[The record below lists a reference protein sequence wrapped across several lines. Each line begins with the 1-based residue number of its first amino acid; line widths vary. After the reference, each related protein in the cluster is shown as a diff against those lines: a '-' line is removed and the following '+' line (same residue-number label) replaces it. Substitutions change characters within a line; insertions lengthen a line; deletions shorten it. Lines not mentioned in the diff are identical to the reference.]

1 VKTAHPSKRPFGV
14 GLLVGAI
21 DEAGTHLFETC
32 PSGNY
37 YEFYAMAIGDRCQSA
52 KTYLE
57 KNYEGFKNASVDE
70 LITHAIKSMRASAQD
85 TELTEHNLSIGV
97 VGVDTPFRMLVKD
110 DVKARLAGHAQDEE
124 MKQA

>member
-1 VKTAHPSKRPFGV
+1 M
-14 GLLVGAI
+14 GLLVGAV
-21 DEAGTHLFETC
+21 DEAGTHLFESC

-37 YEFYAMAIGDRCQSA
+37 YEYYAMAIGDRCQSA

-57 KNYEGFKNASVDE
+57 KNYTGFKNASVDE
-70 LITHAIKSMRASAQD
+70 LINHAVKSMKASAQD

-97 VGVDTPFRMLVKD
+97 VGLDSAFRMLEKE
-110 DVKARLAGHAQDEE
+110 DVKARLAGNVEDEE